1 MAPSWKN
8 IETAHS
14 APRQEALAR
23 LAVASTAMPA
33 EPTMPT
39 EAVMLKTVASAML
52 PVAMI
57 PAMVPA
63 TPAAVT
69 KIEHAIGRIG
79 RVSLVDVTTR
89 PSRASGQGQ
98 TEKDQEQNNPH

>member
-1 MAPSWKN
+1 MAPSWKS

-23 LAVASTAMPA
+23 LAVASTTMPA
-33 EPTMPT
+33 EPAMRKP
-39 EAVMLKTVASAML
+39 VAPAAML

-63 TPAAVT
+63 TPAAIT

-79 RVSLVDVTTR
+79 RVSLVDVTPR
-89 PSRASGQGQ
+89 PSRASGQG
-98 TEKDQEQNNPH
+98 

>member
-8 IETAHS
+8 IGTAHS

-23 LAVASTAMPA
+23 LAVASTTMPA
-33 EPTMPT
+33 EPAMR
-39 EAVMLKTVASAML
+39 KTVAPAAML
-52 PVAMI
+52 PVAML

-63 TPAAVT
+63 TPAAIT

-79 RVSLVDVTTR
+79 RVSLVDVTPR
-89 PSRASGQGQ
+89 PSRASGQG
-98 TEKDQEQNNPH
+98 